1 MLNAVLRTTV
11 KRRLRKSLSVRA
23 VRDAAAMLDRWV
35 SRGGDLSKPGDL
47 VAASGV
53 RCEWF
58 AAPMIDEQRVLL
70 YLHGGGFITHLPSAY
85 RAFARRLGA
94 ALGASVLLP
103 DYRLAPEHSFPAGTD
118 DCLEAYRWILARHV
132 DPQRVVIAGDS
143 AGGNLALVT
152 AIRIRD
158 AGLPAPAC
166 VVMLSPATDL
176 TAGSAS
182 LKYNRDRDPMLLPE
196 ALEFVRTTYTS
207 TLDPRH
213 PWISPIHDSLERL
226 PPLLFHA
233 GSTELLVDDSIRA
246 ADKARWAGVPV
257 EIEIWPDMPHV
268 FQILSM
274 LPEARAAI
282 LEIGRFVRHHVPAPE
297 VAAAAAG
304 PAPRALAASG

>member
-11 KRRLRKSLSVRA
+11 KRRLRKALSVRA

-35 SRGGDLSKPGDL
+35 SRGDLSKPGDP

-58 AAPMIDEQRVLL
+58 AARILDEQRVLL

-103 DYRLAPEHSFPAGTD
+103 DYRLAPEHPFPAGTD
-118 DCLEAYRWILARHV
+118 DCLEAYRWILAQGV
-132 DPQRVVIAGDS
+132 NPQRVVIAGDS

-158 AGLPAPAC
+158 AELPAPAC

-196 ALEFVRTTYTS
+196 ALEFVRTTYTT
-207 TLDPRH
+207 TLDQRH
-213 PWISPIHDSLERL
+213 SWISPIHDSLARL

-257 EIEIWPDMPHV
+257 DIEIWPDMPHV

-274 LPEARAAI
+274 LPEARNAI
-282 LEIGRFVRHHVPAPE
+282 LEIARFVRRYVPAME
-297 VAAAAAG
+297 AAAVG
-304 PAPRALAASG
+304 PAPAPSALAASS